1 MKKFGI
7 ICKPDKP
14 EPPKILKDLVPWLL
28 ERDIEVYLEA
38 GTASF
43 KGVTNIPR
51 AEMPLVADL
60 MIVLGGDGTMLGT
73 ARLVAEK
80 GIPVLGVNLGGLG
93 FITEVYMDEIF
104 TALEKILKG
113 ECPTEERMMLQ
124 ARIMRGGEA
133 IASYIA
139 LNDVAINKGAMARI
153 IDLEISVDDTYV
165 TMFKSDGAIVAT
177 PTGSTA
183 YSLSAGGPI
192 LYPTIH
198 AIVLMPISSH
208 TLTNRPLVLPED
220 VRIEM
225 SLKSRNEG
233 VLLSLDGQ
241 VVFTLMTGDTV
252 EIKKSSHNTTL
263 LRAGGRDHFDILR
276 TKLKWGER

>member
-1 MKKFGI
+1 MKKIGI
-7 ICKPDKP
+7 ICKPGRP
-14 EPPKILKDLVPWLL
+14 EPPKILKDIVPWLL
-28 ERDIEVYLEA
+28 ERGIEVYLEA

-43 KGVTNIPR
+43 EGALNLPR
-51 AEMPLVADL
+51 AEMPSVADL
-60 MIVLGGDGTMLGT
+60 MVVLGGDGTMLGT

-93 FITEVYMDEIF
+93 FITEVYIDEIF

-133 IASYIA
+133 IASYTA
-139 LNDVAINKGAMARI
+139 LNDVAINKGSMARI
-153 IDLEISVDDTYV
+153 IDLEISVDNTYV

-198 AIVLMPISSH
+198 AIVLTPISPH

-220 VRIEM
+220 VRIEI
-225 SLKSRNEG
+225 SLTSHNEG

-252 EIKKSSHNTTL
+252 EIKKSSHKTIL

>member
-1 MKKFGI
+1 MKKIGI
-7 ICKPDKP
+7 ICKPDRP

-28 ERDIEVYLEA
+28 ERGIEVYLEA
-38 GTASF
+38 ETASF
-43 KGVTNIPR
+43 EGVTSLPR
-51 AEMPLVADL
+51 AEMPSVADL
-60 MIVLGGDGTMLGT
+60 MVVLGGDGTMLGT

-93 FITEVYMDEIF
+93 YITEVYMDEIF
-104 TALEKILKG
+104 TALDKILKG

-133 IASYIA
+133 IASYTA
-139 LNDVAINKGAMARI
+139 LNDVAINKGSVARI
-153 IDLEISVDDTYV
+153 IDLEISVDNTYV

-198 AIVLMPISSH
+198 AIVLTPISPH
-208 TLTNRPLVLPED
+208 TLSNRPLVLPED

-225 SLKSRNEG
+225 SLKSQSEG

-252 EIKKSSHNTTL
+252 EIKKSSHNAIL

>member
-1 MKKFGI
+1 MKKIGI
-7 ICKPDKP
+7 ICKPGRP
-14 EPPKILKDLVPWLL
+14 EPPKILKDIVPWLL
-28 ERDIEVYLEA
+28 ERGIEVYLDAE
-38 GTASF
+38 TASF
-43 KGVTNIPR
+43 EGALNLPR
-51 AEMPLVADL
+51 AEMPSVADL
-60 MIVLGGDGTMLGT
+60 MVVLGGDGTMLGT

-93 FITEVYMDEIF
+93 FITEVYIDEIF
-104 TALEKILKG
+104 TALDKILKG

-133 IASYIA
+133 IASYTA
-139 LNDVAINKGAMARI
+139 LNDVAINKGSMARI
-153 IDLEISVDDTYV
+153 IDLEISVDNTYV
-165 TMFKSDGAIVAT
+165 TMFKSDGAIVAS
-177 PTGSTA
+177 PTGSTGC
-183 YSLSAGGPI
+183 SLSAGGPI
-192 LYPTIH
+192 LYPNIH
-198 AIVLMPISSH
+198 AIAITPISSH

-225 SLKSRNEG
+225 SLKSHSEG

-252 EIKKSSHNTTL
+252 EIKKSSHNTIL

>member
-1 MKKFGI
+1 M
-7 ICKPDKP
+7 
-14 EPPKILKDLVPWLL
+14 V
-28 ERDIEVYLEA
+28 
-38 GTASF
+38 
-43 KGVTNIPR
+43 
-51 AEMPLVADL
+51 
-60 MIVLGGDGTMLGT
+60 
-73 ARLVAEK
+73 
-80 GIPVLGVNLGGLG
+80 
-93 FITEVYMDEIF
+93 
-104 TALEKILKG
+104 
-113 ECPTEERMMLQ
+113 
-124 ARIMRGGEA
+124 
-133 IASYIA
+133 
-139 LNDVAINKGAMARI
+139 INKGSMARI
-153 IDLEISVDDTYV
+153 IDLEISVDNTYV
-165 TMFKSDGAIVAT
+165 TMFKSDGAIVAS

-198 AIVLMPISSH
+198 AIVLTPISPH

-225 SLKSRNEG
+225 SLKSQSEG